1 MADEKKDTTIVETPK
16 APEPPKEET
25 VKAQAAEA
33 SEALEKPKQVQS
45 KGRGVGL
52 HNR

>member
-1 MADEKKDTTIVETPK
+1 MADEKAPAAEAPK
-16 APEPPKEET
+16 APEAPAAPPAPA
-25 VKAQAAEA
+25 AQE
-33 SEALEKPKQVQS
+33 EKPKQVQS

>member
-1 MADEKKDTTIVETPK
+1 MAEDKPAAAEAPK
-16 APEPPKEET
+16 APEAPAAPAPAA
-25 VKAQAAEA
+25 AQE
-33 SEALEKPKQVQS
+33 EKPKAVQS